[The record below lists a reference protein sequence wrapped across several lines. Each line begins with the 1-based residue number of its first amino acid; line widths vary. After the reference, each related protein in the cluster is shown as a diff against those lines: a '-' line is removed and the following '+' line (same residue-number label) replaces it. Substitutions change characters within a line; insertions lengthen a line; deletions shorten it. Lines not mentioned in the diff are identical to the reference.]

1 MKKFLNKNTGLVEIV
16 NNKEIIEQYEKYPEI
31 YEEIKKTKKTD
42 KKWRKVTKVSTN
54 RRCKYGQWTNR

>member
-16 NNKEIIEQYEKYPEI
+16 TNKEIIEQYEKYPEI

-42 KKWRKVTKVSTN
+42 KNEEK
-54 RRCKYGQWTNR
+54 